1 MSKRNITGWLW
12 DNRSSTRVAFLM
24 QLGARATA
32 SIMGLVWTP
41 LLVGAMGT
49 GLYGKY
55 VAFNKIMTLGGLGD
69 LGMGGVI
76 GLRTAQYLGQ
86 GREDELRKF
95 LAAARGAFLTLA
107 LTAGGLMI
115 LLSPWLPALLKFK
128 PVEGLGSLT
137 LLFSVGGVLVAGV
150 VISSYLNNL
159 NYACGNVLW
168 PIVPM
173 LLLTQAGALGQ
184 WLLARQHEP
193 LWIQFLPAVA
203 TALAGMLL
211 VSLFIRV
218 SHPTLAGW
226 WPLHSNW
233 RLIGSLLEGSFWVYL
248 CSLGNAVYRST
259 DALLINAGSHFPA
272 GTLTGYDTNYR
283 ICDVTVSLAITA
295 GFVSM
300 PKITRWL
307 ASPEAPDQARAR
319 TEILRLN
326 QFQALL
332 GIAVAVAYL
341 GGNSLFMK
349 IWWWHR
355 KTTVAPAP
363 LLLQMA
369 FALNMAVVTSGAAGL
384 EVALRSGPRGLRWS
398 GALMTLTALLNVGLA
413 LVAMRAGSLVGI
425 AMATVGAQSLQN
437 LLLSAYACRRLKLQ
451 WLSWS
456 LRALVLPV
464 AVVLLAGWLR
474 LHVPLSTP
482 EHGVS
487 AANVLIL
494 AGSYVA
500 LVLGAAAL
508 LGIRPAFIKEE
519 LAILRGFIRR

>member
-1 MSKRNITGWLW
+1 MSKRNITGWLR

-49 GLYGKY
+49 GLYQSY
-55 VAFNKIMTLGGLGD
+55 LAFNKIMTLGGLGD

-76 GLRTAQYLGQ
+76 GLRTGQYLGQ
-86 GREDELRKF
+86 GRLDDLRKF

-107 LTAGGLMI
+107 LAAGGLMI
-115 LLSPWLPALLKFK
+115 LLAPWLPVLLKFK
-128 PVEGLGSLT
+128 PVEGSGSLT
-137 LLFSVGGVLVAGV
+137 LLFSVGGLLVAGV
-150 VISSYLNNL
+150 VISSYLTNL
-159 NYACGNVLW
+159 NYACGNVVW
-168 PIVPM
+168 PVVPA
-173 LLLTQAGALGQ
+173 LLLMQAGALGQ

-211 VSLFIRV
+211 ISLFIRV

-226 WPLHSNW
+226 WPLHSDR

-248 CSLGNAVYRST
+248 CGLGNAVYRST

-283 ICDVTVSLAITA
+283 VCDVTVSLAITA

-307 ASPEAPDQARAR
+307 SSPETHDQARAR

-332 GIAVAVAYL
+332 GIAAAVAYL

-355 KTTVAPAP
+355 KIVVAPAP

-384 EVALRSGPRGLRWS
+384 EVAMRSDARGLRVS
-398 GALMTLTALLNVGLA
+398 GGLVALMALLNVSLA
-413 LVAMRAGSLVGI
+413 VAAMHAGSLVGI
-425 AMATVGAQSLQN
+425 AMATVVAQSLQN
-437 LLLSAYACRRLKLQ
+437 LLSSAYACRRLKLR
-451 WLSWS
+451 WVPWS
-456 LRALVLPV
+456 LRAWFLPV
-464 AVVLLAGWLR
+464 TVVLLAGWLR
-474 LHVPLSTP
+474 LHLPLSAP
-482 EHGVS
+482 EHGVLVV
-487 AANVLIL
+487 NVLL
-494 AGSYVA
+494 LVGTYTA
-500 LVLGAAAL
+500 LVFGAAAL